1 MGTTVNHPEIAV
13 RDTPTATQERKSATT
28 KLYEKKN
35 QIDFLFLCLY
45 SVLYIDFC
53 KIKIQPIILHQ
64 LSVVMIKNS
73 EPT

>member
-28 KLYEKKN
+28 KLYEKQN
-35 QIDFLFLCLY
+35 QMDFFFLSFLFCTLIL
-45 SVLYIDFC
+45 V
-53 KIKIQPIILHQ
+53 KIKIQTIILHQ
-64 LSVVMIKNS
+64 LSIVMIKNS